1 MYFLLF
7 IRKQSVLSV
16 NVSAINCSYAQKGIC
31 PSSKR
36 LLTVQSKWKNRGD
49 VALRHTDT
57 RQCSIALGFIPYLV
71 SSKLIATAPFLIL
84 VFLLNAS
91 ILFLYRVGYSDYIRE
106 NTELSY
112 TEGIKKGCQFSEIC
126 YNKCVAIFCNR
137 ESSSKWMS
145 YLLAVP
151 NYGYVFS
158 STPFFNS
165 SYTKHALFASLP
177 RCRQSTMPPHRLFPS
192 PCTNTNIKHFVIE
205 GLRKRCTRIVCRKFL
220 CKKHISAIV
229 QE

>member
-7 IRKQSVLSV
+7 IRKQSALSV

-57 RQCSIALGFIPYLV
+57 RQCSIVLGFMPYLV

-106 NTELSY
+106 NTELYHFSL
-112 TEGIKKGCQFSEIC
+112 TEDEMARINALDRGE
-126 YNKCVAIFCNR
+126 
-137 ESSSKWMS
+137 
-145 YLLAVP
+145 
-151 NYGYVFS
+151 
-158 STPFFNS
+158 
-165 SYTKHALFASLP
+165 KHDWY
-177 RCRQSTMPPHRLFPS
+177 
-192 PCTNTNIKHFVIE
+192 
-205 GLRKRCTRIVCRKFL
+205 
-220 CKKHISAIV
+220 
-229 QE
+229 QEE